1 MCSTYTD
8 NTRQGREKLKKRAMV
23 HLLLRIRRVL
33 GLYEGRT
40 EYDGEVSGM
49 VSRMPSVASYCSQ
62 TINNFGAI

>member
-40 EYDGEVSGM
+40 EYDGGLWYGLPYAFCGELLF
-49 VSRMPSVASYCSQ
+49 
-62 TINNFGAI
+62 TND